1 VNIINIVYLYFLLP
15 VRFCGSGN
23 DDNYNFLEA
32 LMLHFYL
39 KYVSKAKIIRVN
51 LEMAEWYVTTVDNT
65 VSDLILGVALMLCLL
80 FYKLYIY

>member
-1 VNIINIVYLYFLLP
+1 
-15 VRFCGSGN
+15 
-23 DDNYNFLEA
+23 
-32 LMLHFYL
+32 MLHFYL